1 MGRSVPIRTQSVGK
15 LARLNAEALIQT
27 TRTRI
32 DAHLDRLLPAASED
46 PSLLHQAMRY
56 SALAPGKRIRPALCL
71 ASARAFGNDELAL
84 NAAAALEMVHV
95 FSLIH
100 DDLPA
105 IDNDDLRRGRPT
117 CHVQYGEAIAILA
130 GDALFA
136 LAFESLSDTDAE
148 PSRVLRAMRALAAAS
163 GSNGLVG
170 GEVADVLS
178 EGKEVDQAT
187 LELIHVRKTGALIA
201 ASCEIG
207 ALIGGGSDEEVEAF
221 RAFGMDVGLAF
232 QITDD
237 VLNEVGDAEALGK
250 AVGSDRDRA
259 KATYPALYGLD
270 ASRQAAKDTLDRAIG
285 RLVPLAVDRTELEA
299 LARYAVDRVT

>member
-1 MGRSVPIRTQSVGK
+1 
-15 LARLNAEALIQT
+15 
-27 TRTRI
+27 
-32 DAHLDRLLPAASED
+32 
-46 PSLLHQAMRY
+46 MRY
-56 SALAPGKRIRPALCL
+56 STLAPGKRIRPALCL
-71 ASARAFGNDELAL
+71 ASARAFGDDEAAL

-136 LAFESLSDTDAE
+136 LAFEALSLSPAE
-148 PSRVLRAMRALAAAS
+148 PARVLRAMRALASAS

-207 ALIGGGSDEEVEAF
+207 ALIGGGSDAEVEAF

-270 ASRQAAKDTLDRAIG
+270 ASRQAATETLNRGLA
-285 RLVPLAVDRTELEA
+285 RLAPLNVDSQELEA